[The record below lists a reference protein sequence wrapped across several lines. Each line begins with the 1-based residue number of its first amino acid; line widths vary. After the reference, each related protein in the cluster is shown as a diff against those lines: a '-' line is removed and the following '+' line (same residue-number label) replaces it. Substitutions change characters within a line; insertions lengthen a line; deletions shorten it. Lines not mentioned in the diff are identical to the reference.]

1 MKRQPEV
8 KNTVFLI
15 SQIGPH
21 DSDIRKRADVVC
33 DRLIKPIVGEFNL
46 TIVRSDRDPT
56 PGVVT
61 SQILRSILEASVVI
75 AYLTGKNAN
84 VFYEVAFAQSFG
96 KPIVMLV
103 DDPDTLPF
111 DTRNERTIRLG
122 GHEGPIGFED
132 GVAAQDRLREALQ
145 IVLAPDYVPASL
157 ITEVAGVRS
166 LAALAPENP
175 IATELASVKDTV
187 EEIRALVRRSG
198 RSDNN
203 QGDIRAFTA
212 FTNDLIETH
221 RVFASDLESL
231 ASAETASSGLKRWAQ
246 RLAEALVPPPTEVD
260 PDDIPF

>member
-1 MKRQPEV
+1 MKRQPDH

-33 DRLIKPIVGEFNL
+33 DRLIKPIVGEFDL

-75 AYLTGKNAN
+75 ADLTGKNAN

-103 DDPDTLPF
+103 DDPDNLPF

-145 IVLAPDYVPASL
+145 IVLAPGYAPASL

-166 LAALAPENP
+166 LADLAPENP

-187 EEIRALVRRSG
+187 EEIRALVRRTG
-198 RSDNN
+198 RSENTQADV
-203 QGDIRAFTA
+203 RVFTK
-212 FTNDLIETH
+212 FIKELIEGN
-221 RVFASDLESL
+221 RLFATDLESL
-231 ASAETASSGLKRWAQ
+231 ASTETASNGLKRWASQ
-246 RLAEALVPPPTEVD
+246 LAEALVPPPKDVD